1 MGNLNTIKDLKSQLS
16 DDKSRAKA
24 LSRLFQL
31 VDNDSFSEIGVY
43 AEGSNILT
51 GSGTIDGRIVY
62 VYCQYGSV
70 SLTQAKKLENIYRL
84 ALTMGAPVVGLLDS
98 NGMELE
104 NAVETLEAY
113 GIIYKIMSDA
123 SGVIPQISIVLGD
136 CMGTASITCGLS
148 DYVSVKNDAK
158 IFMRSPNSFKE
169 VKQFKEGVLFSGK
182 YHYDN
187 TGVADF
193 SGESEAECINSVKA
207 MLSYLPGNNLED
219 TPIIVGNDDA
229 FRQDNELNAISP
241 DDIYKIIET
250 ISDNRDFL
258 EIKKGYAKEIIT
270 GFSRFDGFSTG
281 IIANNGPL
289 SSAAIKKAVKFISFC
304 DAFNIPIVTL
314 TNVTAYG
321 ESFSDELSVISDS
334 ASLIYAFSNSS
345 VPKINIIV
353 NNSAGSPYMVMN
365 SKYSGADILYAWEN
379 SNISL
384 FDPASAEKVF
394 SDSPNLLAD
403 ALKKGFIDDIIEPS
417 ETRRKII
424 AAVEILFT
432 KRVFK
437 HPKKHGSIVF

>member
-1 MGNLNTIKDLKSQLS
+1 
-16 DDKSRAKA
+16 
-24 LSRLFQL
+24 
-31 VDNDSFSEIGVY
+31 
-43 AEGSNILT
+43 
-51 GSGTIDGRIVY
+51 
-62 VYCQYGSV
+62 
-70 SLTQAKKLENIYRL
+70 
-84 ALTMGAPVVGLLDS
+84 
-98 NGMELE
+98 
-104 NAVETLEAY
+104 
-113 GIIYKIMSDA
+113 
-123 SGVIPQISIVLGD
+123 
-136 CMGTASITCGLS
+136 
-148 DYVSVKNDAK
+148 
-158 IFMRSPNSFKE
+158 
-169 VKQFKEGVLFSGK
+169 
-182 YHYDN
+182 
-187 TGVADF
+187 
-193 SGESEAECINSVKA
+193 

-353 NNSAGSPYMVMN
+353 NNGAGSPYMVMN